1 MFFFNYNVQTYVP
14 TNKLE
19 WCDNDDFWT
28 DVSYSENMFGIKI
41 MFHVGITWKII
52 FYSSE
57 MWKLYTKLKIQ

>member
-28 DVSYSENMFGIKI
+28 DVSYSENMFGITI
-41 MFHVGITWKII
+41 MFMFSCWNNMKNY
-52 FYSSE
+52 F
-57 MWKLYTKLKIQ
+57 LL